1 MILGFLCFHF
11 WLFFSLSNCNFG
23 MHTMPLCS
31 CLYTNPYLSL
41 YFVPCTV
48 CSVCVFVERENA
60 VEPNVLLNE
69 MFTLFCDQSSN
80 SAASRRLYSHIQT
93 HIQTHMPAKLARIH
107 KRTKTQ
113 THLVGIITRHKHM
126 HHEFLCSVCY
136 FFRLLK

>member
-1 MILGFLCFHF
+1 MFSFLAVFCFLFSSQIAILVCTRCRNARVYTQTHIFLSISFRV
-11 WLFFSLSNCNFG
+11 L
-23 MHTMPLCS
+23 
-31 CLYTNPYLSL
+31 
-41 YFVPCTV
+41 CTV
-48 CSVCVFVERENA
+48 SVCVFVERENA

-80 SAASRRLYSHIQT
+80 SAASPSTIFSTYKHT
-93 HIQTHMPAKLARIH
+93 CHGKLARIH

-113 THLVGIITRHKHM
+113 THLAGIITRHKHM